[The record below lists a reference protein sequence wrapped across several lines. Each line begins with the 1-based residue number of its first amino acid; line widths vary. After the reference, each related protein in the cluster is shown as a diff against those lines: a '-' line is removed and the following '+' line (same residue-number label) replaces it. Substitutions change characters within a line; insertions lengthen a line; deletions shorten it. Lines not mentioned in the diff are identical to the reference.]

1 MIPVQEK
8 DDLED
13 DNDQSGVS
21 SWNFKRRR
29 VDESIEI
36 QWRQYVFDPLAN
48 YENWLLV
55 EVGTEYKFTCLFM

>member
-29 VDESIEI
+29 VDKSDVI
-36 QWRQYVFDPLAN
+36 DPN
-48 YENWLLV
+48 DSVSQVGGSGSVPV
-55 EVGTEYKFTCLFM
+55 ECDTNSSVTL